1 MIKVLFI
8 GLLAVIL
15 TTGCSNKEEIKNDNI
30 KTNISSRELGELKI
44 AYYEQDSMKL
54 HFKYY
59 KEQDSIF
66 TRRQLE
72 FQNKLAAK
80 RKQMETYYVNFMQR
94 AQNNELS
101 QIESEGYQRNLQKQE
116 AEIMTYQEKEGGRL
130 EQETLKKLEEVSKKI
145 QKFSE
150 EFCELNKIDILIV
163 HAPGGQFNYISS
175 EMNVTNEFV
184 AFLNKKQLEIEKD
197 INK

>member
-1 MIKVLFI
+1 
-8 GLLAVIL
+8 
-15 TTGCSNKEEIKNDNI
+15 
-30 KTNISSRELGELKI
+30 
-44 AYYEQDSMKL
+44 
-54 HFKYY
+54 
-59 KEQDSIF
+59 
-66 TRRQLE
+66 
-72 FQNKLAAK
+72 
-80 RKQMETYYVNFMQR
+80 
-94 AQNNELS
+94 
-101 QIESEGYQRNLQKQE
+101 
-116 AEIMTYQEKEGGRL
+116 MTYQEKEGGRL

>member
-15 TTGCSNKEEIKNDNI
+15 TTGCSNREEIKNENI
-30 KTNISSRELGELKI
+30 KTNISTRELGELKI

>member
-15 TTGCSNKEEIKNDNI
+15 TTGCSNKEEIKNENI
-30 KTNISSRELGELKI
+30 KTNISTRELGELKI